1 MNVLQNTSSLREMV
15 QAYWIYILAII
26 AILYTVFYTK
36 PRNIMKRLSQRGGW
50 GEVTHPP
57 PPVPSSRR

>member
-1 MNVLQNTSSLREMV
+1 MNVLQNTLSLKEMV

-36 PRNIMKRLSQRGGW
+36 PRNFIKRLSQRGG
-50 GEVTHPP
+50 
-57 PPVPSSRR
+57 